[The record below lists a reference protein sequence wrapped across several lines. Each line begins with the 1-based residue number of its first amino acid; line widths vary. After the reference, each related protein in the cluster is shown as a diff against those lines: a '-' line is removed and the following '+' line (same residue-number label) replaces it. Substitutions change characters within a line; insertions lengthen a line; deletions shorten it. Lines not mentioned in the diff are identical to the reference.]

1 MYILFLYSIFSVIGV
16 SLCDMDN
23 YPDAHTLFSSTWVF
37 FTNLMEVIQLVI
49 VASSIY
55 RGERKDSGYV
65 MFKSLLSFLS
75 CTGMINF
82 VILGSYVPCHSE
94 LVALVSCRSS
104 LADGR
109 LSSEL

>member
-1 MYILFLYSIFSVIGV
+1 
-16 SLCDMDN
+16 MDN

-37 FTNLMEVIQLVI
+37 FTNLMEVIQLGI

-55 RGERKDSGYV
+55 RGERKDNGYV

-82 VILGSYVPCHSE
+82 VILGSYVPCHSD
-94 LVALVSCRSS
+94 LVVLMSCRSS
-104 LADGR
+104 PADGR

>member
-1 MYILFLYSIFSVIGV
+1 
-16 SLCDMDN
+16 MDN

-37 FTNLMEVIQLVI
+37 FTNLMEVIQLGI

-55 RGERKDSGYV
+55 RGERKDNGYV

-82 VILGSYVPCHSE
+82 DLKLKSFMKTLSAR
-94 LVALVSCRSS
+94 VA
-104 LADGR
+104 
-109 LSSEL
+109 